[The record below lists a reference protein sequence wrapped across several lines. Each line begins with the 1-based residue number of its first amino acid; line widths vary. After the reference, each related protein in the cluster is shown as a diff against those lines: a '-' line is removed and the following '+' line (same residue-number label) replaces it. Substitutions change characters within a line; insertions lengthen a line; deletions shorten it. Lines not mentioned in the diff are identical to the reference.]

1 MTGSKE
7 YLAALERRKIESGGT
22 RIPSLDEWGKL
33 IDLTLREQDMN
44 NQRPFTTRRPS
55 QRYDFHR
62 MPVEGSH
69 AMRMQKRRARIQVAL
84 GILLAIALL
93 MVWMVN
99 G

>member
-1 MTGSKE
+1 MNSNE

-44 NQRPFTTRRPS
+44 YQRPFTTRRPS

-62 MPVEGSH
+62 MPVEGSY
-69 AMRMQKRRARIQVAL
+69 AMRQVHNRRFAYGVL
-84 GILLAIALL
+84 GILAVTLVILL
-93 MVWMVN
+93 IVVN